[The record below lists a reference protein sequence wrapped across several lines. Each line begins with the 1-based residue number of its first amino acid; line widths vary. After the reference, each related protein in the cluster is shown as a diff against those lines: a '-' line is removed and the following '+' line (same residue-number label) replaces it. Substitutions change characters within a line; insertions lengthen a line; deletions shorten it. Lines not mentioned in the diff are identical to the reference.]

1 MSNDRGSR
9 RSRIA
14 GTVRGI
20 LVDIR
25 PLRSSRGFR
34 WLYFG
39 QVGAQLSR
47 QLLVVAVPYQVF
59 VLTRSSLLVGLVG
72 LVQIAPLI
80 IFSLLGGT
88 AADAFDRRK
97 VLIGVE
103 VGMALTS
110 VGFAVNAGDD
120 ALLWPIF
127 VLIALNAGVSG
138 VEAPAR
144 NAVIPAVVSTA
155 ELPAAFALQ
164 QTLVQTLN
172 VLGPALG
179 GLMIAQMGI
188 GAAYWLTAAAS
199 LFTALAVIPLGP
211 QRPDDAA
218 GRMSLGA
225 IAEGWHYLRRV
236 PLLQQVMLIDLNAMV
251 FGMPRALFPVIGVE
265 VLGGNAATV
274 GLLHAA
280 PGAGALIGALTT
292 GWVSSVRRQGRVVV
306 YAVCAWGLAI
316 AMFGMSRLLWPSLV
330 LLAIAGG
337 ADVISNVFRN
347 TILQLEVPDGLRG
360 RLTAF
365 KVALSGGG
373 PRLGDAEAGAVAALT
388 SPAVSAVTGGL
399 AALVGTLVIAW
410 RGRAIWE
417 HVARGVEPESD
428 APLFDELPAP

>member
-1 MSNDRGSR
+1 MTDPAGSR
-9 RSRIA
+9 I
-14 GTVRGI
+14 VRALRTI
-20 LVDIR
+20 VVDIQ

-39 QVGAQLSR
+39 QLGAQLSR

-80 IFSLLGGT
+80 VFSLLGGT

-97 VLIGVE
+97 VLVAVE
-103 VGMALTS
+103 LGMALTS
-110 VGFAVNAGDD
+110 VGFALNSGGD

-127 VLIALNAGVSG
+127 VLIALNAGISG

-144 NAVIPAVVSTA
+144 NAVIPAVVSPA

-164 QTLVQTLN
+164 QTLVQTMN
-172 VLGPALG
+172 VLGPAIG
-179 GLMIAQMGI
+179 GLMIARLGI
-188 GAAYWLTAAAS
+188 GSAYWLTAAAG
-199 LFTALAVIPLGP
+199 LFTAIAVLPLGP
-211 QRPDDAA
+211 QRAEDAA
-218 GRMSLGA
+218 GRITLRA
-225 IAEGWHYLRRV
+225 IGEGWRYLRSV

-251 FGMPRALFPVIGVE
+251 FGMPRALFPVIGTQ
-265 VLGGNAATV
+265 VLGGDATTV

-292 GWVSSVRRQGRVVV
+292 GWVSAVRRQGRVVV
-306 YAVCAWGLAI
+306 YAVCGWGLAI
-316 AMFGMSRLLWPSLV
+316 AVFGLVRNLWVSLV

-347 TILQLEVPDGLRG
+347 TILQLAVPDGLRG

-373 PRLGDAEAGAVAALT
+373 PRLGDAEAGAVAAAT
-388 SPAVSAVTGGL
+388 SPSISVVTGGL
-399 AALVGTLVIAW
+399 ASIIGTVLIAGL
-410 RGRAIWE
+410 GRAIWHQE
-417 HVARGVEPESD
+417 AAVDDADVPPVDEPA
-428 APLFDELPAP
+428 AP